1 MLTLITWQKVVSV
14 KFSPL
19 YNYSSPPHPPFPC
32 GRKEVIMSSPHLRL
46 GGYAPSPWGRNIY
59 VNYLD
64 LVCKGDL
71 PLSLHLL
78 IYSVIYINMGWWVF
92 VLYLLHFGLQSNS
105 LFIWCS
111 TLFQFWLLGTLLV
124 GSCISLTY
132 SIIVAVFW
140 GSVSWVFLF
149 GFCHEYL
156 IFGTGRC
163 SRYILYISCPSP
175 RTSHFSKE
183 PYSFVGECY

>member
-19 YNYSSPPHPPFPC
+19 YNYSPPPHPPFPC
-32 GRKEVIMSSPHLRL
+32 GRKEVIMSSPHLIL

-124 GSCISLTY
+124 GSCISD
-132 SIIVAVFW
+132 
-140 GSVSWVFLF
+140 
-149 GFCHEYL
+149 
-156 IFGTGRC
+156 
-163 SRYILYISCPSP
+163 ILHHCGG
-175 RTSHFSKE
+175 
-183 PYSFVGECY
+183 VLGECFLGFFVWFLSWILNFWYWKVFQVHLVYFLPQS